1 MSEDVHTSEPTK
13 QSIVSQL
20 NTTQIVPSRSNNVML
35 TGTHTGLTI
44 NVCNS
49 LISSN
54 VLDHLESKSAA
65 LLFLQGTCTYCTS
78 ISSRAAI
85 YHMLQAQ
92 APKKGYLARP
102 DWRTFTTAWLSH
114 FINTFLL
121 FHYFAKVLM
130 ATNILAISR

>member
-1 MSEDVHTSEPTK
+1 MLRPSRRSLMSEDVHASEPTK

-65 LLFLQGTCTYCTS
+65 LLFLPSTCTYCTS
-78 ISSRAAI
+78 ISSRAAT
-85 YHMLQAQ
+85 YQMLWAQ
-92 APKKGYLARP
+92 APKKGSLARP
-102 DWRTFTTAWLSH
+102 D
-114 FINTFLL
+114 
-121 FHYFAKVLM
+121 
-130 ATNILAISR
+130 